1 VIRPR
6 RHPPPAEL
14 IAEVEERMG
23 EWANEV
29 GVWWLFQV
37 MTVVAQVMKLVREA
51 DPLDGTA
58 P

>member
-1 VIRPR
+1 
-6 RHPPPAEL
+6 
-14 IAEVEERMG
+14 MG